1 MELLRP
7 SRCRHTHNGVLCK
20 VLKSAVDQMDDIR
33 KTLELLQL
41 ERDNELVEDLL
52 EVRLQSLPVISTTAS
67 HFRTCKANVYLPQLY
82 VHTLAFRVHVEWLQ
96 AAAQS
101 VNLPSEAAG
110 AARLHLLQ
118 LAGLVRTALIQID
131 AVVPPP
137 PPRPSLPA
145 VSSAFD
151 VLRYSVE
158 LSRSLKVFCDWS
170 QRLVRHLH
178 TAASCHP

>member
-7 SRCRHTHNGVLCK
+7 SRCRHAHDGVLCK

-41 ERDNELVEDLL
+41 ERDEWLVEDLL

-67 HFRTCKANVYLPQLY
+67 HFRSLKADEYLPQLY
-82 VHTLAFRVHVEWLQ
+82 VHTLAFSVHVEWLQ
-96 AAAQS
+96 AATQS
-101 VNLPSEAAG
+101 VSLPSQAAG
-110 AARLHLLQ
+110 AVRLHLLQ
-118 LAGLVRTALIQID
+118 LAGLVRTALIQMD

-151 VLRYSVE
+151 ALRYSVE
-158 LSRSLKVFCDWS
+158 VSRSLKVFCDWS

-178 TAASCHP
+178 KTTSCPP